1 MTRLT
6 EINIDFDRIT
16 KVAPHPTPV
25 PEENYKAPVITE
37 TADAAANTSTAYS
50 MSAGNYFFG
59 DLSTGTE
66 SDWVEVSLQ
75 AGQTYT
81 FGLTGVGALDD
92 AANDTYHRRH
102 LTNWSLAQTPIGILR
117 LAIDLAEFCYRPQ

>member
-6 EINIDFDRIT
+6 EINIDSDRII

-25 PEENYKAPVITE
+25 PEENYKVPVINE

-50 MSAGNYFFG
+50 MSAGNSFFG

-75 AGQTYT
+75 
-81 FGLTGVGALDD
+81 
-92 AANDTYHRRH
+92 
-102 LTNWSLAQTPIGILR
+102 PIHSV
-117 LAIDLAEFCYRPQ
+117 